1 MSVFAAIVDGGSLS
15 AAGRR
20 LNVPLAT
27 VSRKLADLEAH
38 LKTRLIT
45 RSTRKLVLT
54 DAGRDYLDACRQ
66 ILEQVDEAERAASG
80 AYAKVKGQ
88 LVVAAPVV
96 FGRLHVVPV
105 AAAFLEPHPEVDIQ
119 LRLGDRNVNLIE
131 EHVDVALRIG
141 DLPDSNLVATQV
153 GTIRRVVCASPAYL
167 KRFGTPQSLGDLA
180 AHRCITFDG
189 LEAASA
195 WIFSGADGEASGAR
209 ALAHDRLDG
218 RCRHRRSRPRPRPDP
233 GAVLSGR
240 RRLARGPP
248 RSRAC
253 GRGATSG
260 TGEPDL
266 PRSGAASDED
276 PRLHRLRG
284 GAVAKQAV
292 GARLHGCRASATDTH
307 PSIASAAKARR
318 PVRCH
323 VREVNL
329 GLQAPNH
336 TGRAATSIQFRKAGN
351 PDRKTRFRVVS
362 RFKVGR
368 GSGWLGGARQL
379 HLRLLQHI
387 RLGAWSKARTV
398 APELSWLLRD
408 TMTGSITHPRTA
420 RC

>member
-1 MSVFAAIVDGGSLS
+1 MDRLDAMSVFAAIVDGGSLS

-88 LVVAAPVV
+88 LVLAAPIV

-105 AAAFLEPHPEVDIQ
+105 ATAFLEAHPEVDIQ

-141 DLPDSNLVATQV
+141 ALPDSNLVATQV

-167 KRFGTPQSLGDLA
+167 QRFGTPQSLGELE

-195 WIFSGADGEASGAR
+195 WVFSSADGQKHQVRVHSRMTVSTADAAIEA
-209 ALAHDRLDG
+209 
-218 RCRHRRSRPRPRPDP
+218 
-233 GAVLSGR
+233 AVLGLGLTRVLSYQLAGALQDGTLVRVLVDQESPAVPASLIYPGQGRLPMKTRAFIDFAAARLRERLSALGAMEADACLLPSTPVKR
-240 RRLARGPP
+240 RRRM
-248 RSRAC
+248 
-253 GRGATSG
+253 
-260 TGEPDL
+260 
-266 PRSGAASDED
+266 
-276 PRLHRLRG
+276 
-284 GAVAKQAV
+284 
-292 GARLHGCRASATDTH
+292 
-307 PSIASAAKARR
+307 
-318 PVRCH
+318 
-323 VREVNL
+323 
-329 GLQAPNH
+329 
-336 TGRAATSIQFRKAGN
+336 IQR
-351 PDRKTRFRVVS
+351 
-362 RFKVGR
+362 
-368 GSGWLGGARQL
+368 
-379 HLRLLQHI
+379 
-387 RLGAWSKARTV
+387 
-398 APELSWLLRD
+398 
-408 TMTGSITHPRTA
+408 
-420 RC
+420 